1 MASQDHAVAADQ
13 SGDLAAHESTYAAFV
28 ALTEVAVA
36 LLLCIVLCLVLWGLE
51 GHGFVALVGMIV
63 ASIAAA
69 VGAVAGYGWRALT
82 PIILLLG
89 LASIVLK

>member
-1 MASQDHAVAADQ
+1 MASYDHAVATDD

-63 ASIAAA
+63 ACVAAA
-69 VGAVAGYGWRALT
+69 AGSIAGYGWRALT
-82 PIILLLG
+82 PIIFLLG

>member
-1 MASQDHAVAADQ
+1 MASNDHAVAADG

-36 LLLCIVLCLVLWGLE
+36 LLLCVVLCLVLWALE

-63 ASIAAA
+63 ACVAAA
-69 VGAVAGYGWRALT
+69 VGSMAGYGWRALM

>member
-1 MASQDHAVAADQ
+1 MASNDHAAIADEL
-13 SGDLAAHESTYAAFV
+13 GDLAAHKSTYAAFV
-28 ALTEVAVA
+28 ALTQIAVA

-51 GHGFVALVGMIV
+51 GHGFVALVGLIV
-63 ASIAAA
+63 ACAAA
-69 VGAVAGYGWRALT
+69 VVGAVAGYGWRALT

>member
-1 MASQDHAVAADQ
+1 MASNDHAVAADN

-36 LLLCIVLCLVLWGLE
+36 FLLCIVLCLVLWGLE

-63 ASIAAA
+63 ACVAAA
-69 VGAVAGYGWRALT
+69 IGAVAGYSWRALT

>member
-1 MASQDHAVAADQ
+1 MASNNHAAAANVA
-13 SGDLAAHESTYAAFV
+13 GDLAAHESTYAAFV

-51 GHGFVALVGMIV
+51 GHGFVALVGL
-63 ASIAAA
+63 IAACVA
-69 VGAVAGYGWRALT
+69 AGSVAGYGWRALT
-82 PIILLLG
+82 PIIFLLG

>member
-1 MASQDHAVAADQ
+1 MASNNNAAAADAA
-13 SGDLAAHESTYAAFV
+13 GDLAAHESTYAAFV

-51 GHGFVALVGMIV
+51 GHGFVALVGLIV
-63 ASIAAA
+63 ACAAA
-69 VGAVAGYGWRALT
+69 AIGSVAGYGWRALT
-82 PIILLLG
+82 PIIFLLG

>member
-1 MASQDHAVAADQ
+1 MASHDHAVAADD

-36 LLLCIVLCLVLWGLE
+36 LLLCIILCLVLWGLE

-63 ASIAAA
+63 SCVAAV

-82 PIILLLG
+82 PIILFLG

>member
-1 MASQDHAVAADQ
+1 MASNNQAAAGDA
-13 SGDLAAHESTYAAFV
+13 GDLAAHESTYAAFV

-36 LLLCIVLCLVLWGLE
+36 LLLCIVLCLVIWGLE
-51 GHGFVALVGMIV
+51 GHGFVALVGLIV
-63 ASIAAA
+63 ACAAA
-69 VGAVAGYGWRALT
+69 AAGSVAGYGWRALT

>member
-1 MASQDHAVAADQ
+1 MASNDHAVAADN

-36 LLLCIVLCLVLWGLE
+36 FLLCIVLCLVLWGLE

-63 ASIAAA
+63 ACVAAA
-69 VGAVAGYGWRALT
+69 IGAVAGYSWRALM

>member
-1 MASQDHAVAADQ
+1 MASNDHAVAAGD
-13 SGDLAAHESTYAAFV
+13 SDLAAHELTYAAFV

-51 GHGFVALVGMIV
+51 GHGFIALVGMIV
-63 ASIAAA
+63 ACVAAT
-69 VGAVAGYGWRALT
+69 VGGVAGYGWRALT

>member
-1 MASQDHAVAADQ
+1 MASHDHAVTADE

-51 GHGFVALVGMIV
+51 GHGFVALVGLIV
-63 ASIAAA
+63 ACAAA
-69 VGAVAGYGWRALT
+69 AIGSVAGYGWRALT
-82 PIILLLG
+82 PIIFLLG

>member
-1 MASQDHAVAADQ
+1 MASHDHAVAADD

-63 ASIAAA
+63 ACVAAA
-69 VGAVAGYGWRALT
+69 AGSISGYGWRALT
-82 PIILLLG
+82 PIIFLLG

>member
-1 MASQDHAVAADQ
+1 MASNDHAVAAEN

-36 LLLCIVLCLVLWGLE
+36 FLLCIVLCLVLWGLE

-63 ASIAAA
+63 ACVAAA
-69 VGAVAGYGWRALT
+69 IGAVAGYSWRALT

>member
-1 MASQDHAVAADQ
+1 MASNDHAVAVDV

-63 ASIAAA
+63 ACVAAA
-69 VGAVAGYGWRALT
+69 IGSVAGYGWRALT

>member
-1 MASQDHAVAADQ
+1 MASNDHAATADE
-13 SGDLAAHESTYAAFV
+13 SGDLAAHKSTYAAFV
-28 ALTEVAVA
+28 ALTQIAVA

-51 GHGFVALVGMIV
+51 GHGFVALVGLIV
-63 ASIAAA
+63 ACAAA
-69 VGAVAGYGWRALT
+69 VVGAVAGYGWRALT

>member
-1 MASQDHAVAADQ
+1 MASHDHAVAAGE
-13 SGDLAAHESTYAAFV
+13 SRDLAAHESTYAAFV
-28 ALTEVAVA
+28 ALTEIAVA
-36 LLLCIVLCLVLWGLE
+36 LLLCIVLCLVVWGLE

-63 ASIAAA
+63 ACVAAA
-69 VGAVAGYGWRALT
+69 VGSVAGYGWRALT